1 MVTEE
6 AVVIHG
12 VTLVTSP
19 SLPWERPAAGGCSDP
34 SCITEEFTL
43 PDVGEKEVLGERVPP
58 TGLAHPGIHVGR
70 HT

>member
-1 MVTEE
+1 MATEE

-43 PDVGEKEVLGERVPP
+43 PDVGEKEVLGEILDIGYRPP
-58 TGLAHPGIHVGR
+58 GSSIQAFM
-70 HT
+70 

>member
-1 MVTEE
+1 MATEE

-12 VTLVTSP
+12 ITLVTSP

-43 PDVGEKEVLGERVPP
+43 PDVGEKEVLGEILDVGYRPP
-58 TGLAHPGIHVGR
+58 GSPIQAFM
-70 HT
+70 

>member
-43 PDVGEKEVLGERVPP
+43 PDVGEKEVLGEILDIGYRPP
-58 TGLAHPGIHVGR
+58 GSPIQAFM
-70 HT
+70 